1 MMDCEPETI
10 QREILTRLRSVIDP
24 ETQADVVRMHL
35 VEELS
40 VEANGDVS
48 YVFRPSSPF
57 CPLAVYL
64 VQQIKH
70 AVAEVPGV
78 NKQQI
83 SVRDYI
89 AAEDLTNLINK
100 ETET

>member
-1 MMDCEPETI
+1 MDPETEAI
-10 QREILTRLRSVIDP
+10 QREILARLRSVIDP
-24 ETQADVVRMHL
+24 ETQADVVRMRL

-40 VEANGDVS
+40 VEANGDVR

-57 CPLAVYL
+57 CPRAVYL

>member
-10 QREILTRLRSVIDP
+10 QREILARLRSVIDP
-24 ETQADVVRMHL
+24 ETQADVVRMRL

>member
-1 MMDCEPETI
+1 MMDPETEAI
-10 QREILTRLRSVIDP
+10 QREILARLRSVIDP
-24 ETQADVVRMHL
+24 ETQADVVRMRL
-35 VEELS
+35 VEELR
-40 VEANGDVS
+40 VEANGDVR